1 MQNIAIMLAG
11 YIISIFCVPLPRVCS
26 GNAAGIFGGVLL
38 FIYTVYFQNVNAAVC
53 RFAQKGAP
61 QFALVVLTC
70 DSLFYQTQHK
80 NVYRSAPPPANFP
93 ALHRHRARLPR
104 KRHATHANA
113 SPPTRRCLRLPARKP
128 ARPLHSFGRT
138 RRGRADQRG
147 AGDARLPH
155 RTRA

>member
-61 QFALVVLTC
+61 QFALVVLICT
-70 DSLFYQTQHK
+70 LMLIAI
-80 NVYRSAPPPANFP
+80 VYFTKLSIKCILLSAAD
-93 ALHRHRARLPR
+93 RRLP
-104 KRHATHANA
+104 
-113 SPPTRRCLRLPARKP
+113 CPA
-128 ARPLHSFGRT
+128 PLSCS
-138 RRGRADQRG
+138 A
-147 AGDARLPH
+147 AA
-155 RTRA
+155 